1 MTKQRDRVK
10 MSDAEVA
17 AMLAGNRK
25 VQLATINPD
34 GYPHLVT
41 MYYALVDGK
50 IAFWTYRTS
59 QKALNLAR
67 DPRISCLVETGDA
80 YFDLRGVQIQ
90 GLVETITD
98 PDAVYEIG
106 VAIGDVM
113 GNPRSDA
120 SPGVD
125 SADGADSAAI
135 NEYVANAARKR
146 YGYVVDEDWHGHD
159 PDAFWTNTGTVVP
172 FLASANHYFVSASLS
187 RDPEAPLGRLIG
199 DLLVLRSSAWAHGG
213 RGERLQF
220 PVHQYSHVGGATHFD
235 LLNHPAVYAQIADWL
250 AAGRELPAAVSG

>member
-1 MTKQRDRVK
+1 VAKQRDRVK

-41 MYYALVDGK
+41 MYYALVGGK

-90 GLVETITD
+90 GSVETITD
-98 PDAVYEIG
+98 PDAVYQIG

-113 GNPRSDA
+113 GNARSDA
-120 SPGVD
+120 
-125 SADGADSAAI
+125 AAGADSAAI

-146 YGYVVDEDWHGHD
+146 YGYIVE
-159 PDAFWTNTGTVVP
+159 
-172 FLASANHYFVSASLS
+172 
-187 RDPEAPLGRLIG
+187 
-199 DLLVLRSSAWAHGG
+199 
-213 RGERLQF
+213 
-220 PVHQYSHVGGATHFD
+220 PVRVISWDHSK
-235 LLNHPAVYAQIADWL
+235 LL
-250 AAGRELPAAVSG
+250 AA

>member
-1 MTKQRDRVK
+1 VAKQRDRVR

-41 MYYALVDGK
+41 MYYALVGGK

-90 GLVETITD
+90 GSVETITD
-98 PDAVYEIG
+98 PGAVYEIG

-113 GNPRSDA
+113 GNATSDA
-120 SPGVD
+120 V
-125 SADGADSAAI
+125 AGADSAAI

-146 YGYVVDEDWHGHD
+146 YGYVVE
-159 PDAFWTNTGTVVP
+159 
-172 FLASANHYFVSASLS
+172 
-187 RDPEAPLGRLIG
+187 
-199 DLLVLRSSAWAHGG
+199 
-213 RGERLQF
+213 
-220 PVHQYSHVGGATHFD
+220 PVRVISWDHAK
-235 LLNHPAVYAQIADWL
+235 LL
-250 AAGRELPAAVSG
+250 AA